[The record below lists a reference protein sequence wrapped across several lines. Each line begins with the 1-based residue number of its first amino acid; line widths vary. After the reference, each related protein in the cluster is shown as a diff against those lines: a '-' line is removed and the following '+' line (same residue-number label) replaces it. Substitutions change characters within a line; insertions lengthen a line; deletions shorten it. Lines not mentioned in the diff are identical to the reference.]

1 MKSSI
6 LLVDDIEANLIA
18 LEAAL
23 GDLDC
28 ELVRTSSGNDAL
40 RQLLKRE
47 FAVIL
52 LDVQMPGMDGYEVA
66 SLARQN
72 PRTRDVPIVFL
83 TANHHTEENVL
94 RGYGSGAIDFLL
106 KPVNAQV
113 LRAKVSAFLDLH
125 NSRKR
130 LADEVQAHKKT
141 LRSLELANEALR
153 HFTSAASHDLRA
165 PLRTICSFLQLV
177 IEDSGPSLDAQSK
190 DYIER
195 SIRAGSRMS
204 SLLDSLLSY
213 AQLRKPSQW
222 AHVDCDAVAE
232 QVRSDLS
239 ESLDK
244 TGGTLELA
252 NLPTIHGDA
261 DRIYQLLLNLVSNAL
276 KFRRPDTPPA
286 VRVSAER
293 AGDEWEICVADNG
306 IGVESEHCK
315 AIFDAFRR
323 LHNQSEYEGS
333 GLGLAICQQIVEQH
347 GGRIWLT
354 SRKGAGSKVHFVL
367 PARQSATSEQA
378 PAPGRVT

>member
-1 MKSSI
+1 MRSSI

-83 TANHHTEENVL
+83 TANHNTEENVL

-177 IEDSGPSLDAQSK
+177 IEDAGPSLDAQSK

-213 AQLRKPSQW
+213 AQLRRPTHW
-222 AHVDCDAVAE
+222 THVDCNAVAE

-239 ESLDK
+239 DALAKSE
-244 TGGTLELA
+244 GTLEIA
-252 NLPTIHGDA
+252 SLPVIHGDV

-276 KFRRPDTPPA
+276 KFRRPDTPPT
-286 VRVSAER
+286 VSVSAER
-293 AGDEWEICVADNG
+293 IGDEWELSVADNG
-306 IGVESEHCK
+306 IGVEPQHCK
-315 AIFDAFRR
+315 TVFDAFRR
-323 LHNQSEYEGS
+323 LHNQSEYDGS

-347 GGRIWLT
+347 GGRIWMT
-354 SRKGAGSKVHFVL
+354 SRRGQGSRVHVVL
-367 PARQSATSEQA
+367 PAGARAVSERP
-378 PAPGRVT
+378 PAPES

>member
-6 LLVDDIEANLIA
+6 LLVDDVEANLIA

-28 ELVRTSSGNDAL
+28 ELVRTSNGNDAL

-83 TANHHTEENVL
+83 TANHNTEENVL

-106 KPVNAQV
+106 KPVNASV

-141 LRSLELANEALR
+141 LRSLELTNEALR

-177 IEDSGPSLDAQSK
+177 MEDVGPSLDAQSK

-204 SLLDSLLSY
+204 SLLDALLSY

-222 AHVDCDAVAE
+222 TQVDCSAIVE

-239 ESLDK
+239 EALTK
-244 TGGTLELA
+244 TGGSLEVA
-252 NLPTIHGDA
+252 NLPRIHGDA
-261 DRIYQLLLNLVSNAL
+261 DRIYQLMLNLVSNAL
-276 KFRRPDTPPA
+276 KFRRLDRPPA

-293 AGDEWEICVADNG
+293 VGDDWELCVADNG
-306 IGVESEHCK
+306 IGVDPEHCRTV
-315 AIFDAFRR
+315 FDAFRR
-323 LHNQSEYEGS
+323 LHNQTEYEGS

-347 GGRIWLT
+347 GGRIWMT
-354 SRKGAGSKVHFVL
+354 SRKGEGCKVHVVL
-367 PARQSATSEQA
+367 PGALRASELPSQ
-378 PAPGRVT
+378 PAA